1 MKKYIIINESDNVL
15 VALEDLVKGDVV
27 SNVTLLED
35 VKKGHKVAIKKINKD
50 ENVIKYGY
58 PIGHATSDIEVGM
71 WVHVHNVKTN
81 LGENE
86 DYNYY
91 ENKQVDTYYENIRDV
106 NVYLRK
112 NGNVGIRNELW
123 IVPTVGC
130 VNGQAELL
138 MKEFNKRHEL
148 SDNYDGI
155 FAFTHPYGCSQMGD
169 DHQNTR
175 QVLQDIVKHPNNGG
189 VLVLALGC
197 ENNQLNT
204 FIETLG
210 EYDSERVKFLNCQ
223 SVQDE
228 IAEGLSL
235 LEDLYSKMS
244 QDKRTLQPI
253 SKINIGLKC
262 GGSDGLSGLTAN
274 PLIGKIADFI
284 VKSKGSAVLTEIP
297 EMFGAEDVLLR
308 RTLTKDIYHNLV
320 SCVNDFK
327 EYYRRNNQVIY
338 ENPSPG
344 NKAGGI
350 TTLEDK
356 SLGCV
361 QKSGGSNVVDVLKY
375 GEIIKKNGLN
385 ILSAPGNDLV
395 ATTALGSCGCQL
407 VLFSTGR
414 GTPFGSF
421 IPTIKISTN
430 SDLFKNKPNWIDF
443 NAGEM
448 NASNYEEITNEFIE
462 YIISVIEGKLVRNEI
477 NDFHEIAIFK
487 TGVTL

>member
-27 SNVTLLED
+27 ANVELLED
-35 VKKGHKVAIKKINKD
+35 VKKGHKVAIKKIVKG
-50 ENVIKYGY
+50 ENIIKYGY

-86 DYNYY
+86 DYKYY
-91 ENKQVDTYYENIRDV
+91 ENKQVDTYYDKIREV

-138 MKEFNKRHEL
+138 MKEFNKRHNI

-210 EYDSERVKFLNCQ
+210 EYDTERVKFLNCQ

-228 IAEGLSL
+228 IAEGLNL
-235 LEDLYSKMS
+235 LEELFAKMA

-284 VKSKGSAVLTEIP
+284 VKSKGTAVLTEIP
-297 EMFGAEDVLLR
+297 EML
-308 RTLTKDIYHNLV
+308 
-320 SCVNDFK
+320 
-327 EYYRRNNQVIY
+327 
-338 ENPSPG
+338 
-344 NKAGGI
+344 
-350 TTLEDK
+350 
-356 SLGCV
+356 
-361 QKSGGSNVVDVLKY
+361 QKMY
-375 GEIIKKNGLN
+375 
-385 ILSAPGNDLV
+385 
-395 ATTALGSCGCQL
+395 
-407 VLFSTGR
+407 F
-414 GTPFGSF
+414 
-421 IPTIKISTN
+421 
-430 SDLFKNKPNWIDF
+430 
-443 NAGEM
+443 
-448 NASNYEEITNEFIE
+448 
-462 YIISVIEGKLVRNEI
+462 
-477 NDFHEIAIFK
+477 
-487 TGVTL
+487 